1 MSAESHDAEGNSP
14 AAWTGVIIMLVAFTI
29 GTIAFWFDM
38 PTIVWASVGLLA
50 LGPVV
55 GVILARRG
63 YGVNSPRRD
72 SDSDD

>member
-29 GTIAFWFDM
+29 GTVAFWFDM
-38 PTIVWASVGLLA
+38 PVIVFASVGLLA
-50 LGPVV
+50 LGPIV
-55 GVILARRG
+55 GWILARRG

-72 SDSDD
+72 SDTDN